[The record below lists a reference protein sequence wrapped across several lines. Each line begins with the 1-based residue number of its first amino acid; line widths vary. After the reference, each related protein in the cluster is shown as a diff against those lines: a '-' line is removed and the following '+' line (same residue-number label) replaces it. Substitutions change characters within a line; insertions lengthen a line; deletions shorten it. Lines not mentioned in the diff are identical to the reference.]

1 MSDSLEGMTAVITG
15 GSRGIGRAIAEAYVE
30 RGARVVIT
38 SRHQEALDQVAE
50 EIRTAHPGAEVL
62 PVASHVGDP
71 DQSKACIDAAIA
83 KYGRVDILV
92 NNAGTCPQVGPL
104 VTIDAWAAEKMFQV
118 NHLSVLL
125 WTRLV
130 WEASMREHGGRIIN
144 MGSIGGLITEP
155 GIGFY
160 NSTKAAILHLTR
172 QFAVELGPKVRVNA
186 IAPGLVRTEMVR
198 ALWEPNEEGF
208 KERLPLG
215 RIGEPEDIA
224 KAAVFLASDDSSW
237 MTGQTMTIDG
247 GALVRHIDS
256 ADALESIPVG

>member
-15 GSRGIGRAIAEAYVE
+15 ASRGIGRAIATAYVE
-30 RGARVVIT
+30 RGARVVLT
-38 SRHQEALDQVAE
+38 SRRQEALDVVAK
-50 EIRTAHPGAEVL
+50 EIRASHPGAEVL
-62 PVASHVGDP
+62 PVAGHVGDAE
-71 DQSKACIDAAIA
+71 QSKACIDAAIA
-83 KYGRVDILV
+83 KYGRIDILV
-92 NNAGTCPQVGPL
+92 NNAGTCPQVGPM
-104 VTIDAWAAEKMFQV
+104 VTIDMWAAEKMFQV
-118 NHLSVLL
+118 NQLSVLL

-144 MGSIGGLITEP
+144 MASIGGLITEP

-160 NSTKAAILHLTR
+160 NATKAAILHLTR

-198 ALWEPNEEGF
+198 ALWEKNEEKF

-224 KAAVFLASDDSSW
+224 QAAVFLASDSSSW
-237 MTGQTMTIDG
+237 MTGQAMIIDG

-256 ADALESIPVG
+256 ADALETVSVG

>member
-15 GSRGIGRAIAEAYVE
+15 ASRGIGKAIALAYAE
-30 RGARVVIT
+30 RGAQLVLT
-38 SRHQEALDQVAE
+38 SRRQGALDAVAE
-50 EIRTAHPGAEVL
+50 EIRALYPGADVL
-62 PVASHVGDP
+62 PVAAHVGDP
-71 DQSKACIDAAIA
+71 EQSRACIDAAIA
-83 KYGRVDILV
+83 KYGRIDILV

-104 VTIDAWAAEKMFQV
+104 VTIDAWAAEKMLQV
-118 NHLSVLL
+118 NQLSVLL

-144 MGSIGGLITEP
+144 MASIGGFITEP

-172 QFAVELGPKVRVNA
+172 QFAVELSPKVRVNA
-186 IAPGLVRTEMVR
+186 IAPGLVRTELVR
-198 ALWEPNEEGF
+198 ALWEKNEENF
-208 KERLPLG
+208 NERLPLG

-224 KAAVFLASDDSSW
+224 NAAVFLASDNSSW
-237 MTGQTMTIDG
+237 MTGQAMIIDG

-256 ADALESIPVG
+256 ADILDGAPVG